1 MGGPNK
7 DEIKGKL
14 NQVKGTIKKN
24 VGRATGDAAAEGRG
38 ANQEAGG
45 KLQAGFGE
53 ARRKA
58 GNAIKNLGRKIS
70 K

>member
-1 MGGPNK
+1 MAGLNK

-14 NQVKGTIKKN
+14 NQVKGAIKKN
-24 VGRATGDAAAEGRG
+24 VGRATGDSATEARG

-53 ARRKA
+53 ARRKT
-58 GNAIKNLGRKIS
+58 GNVIKDLGKKIG